1 MSGEWSVAQVVALL
15 MVLDVVA
22 QVLSLLMVLD
32 VVAPAVG
39 GLAVWVE
46 VAGLPGMIRAAAA
59 AGVQKEMMTPPV
71 LV

>member
-1 MSGEWSVAQVVALL
+1 MLL

-22 QVLSLLMVLD
+22 QVLSLLMVLN

-39 GLAVWVE
+39 GVAVWVE
-46 VAGLPGMIRAAAA
+46 VAGLPGMIRAVAA
-59 AGVQKEMMTPPV
+59 AGVQMEMMTLPV